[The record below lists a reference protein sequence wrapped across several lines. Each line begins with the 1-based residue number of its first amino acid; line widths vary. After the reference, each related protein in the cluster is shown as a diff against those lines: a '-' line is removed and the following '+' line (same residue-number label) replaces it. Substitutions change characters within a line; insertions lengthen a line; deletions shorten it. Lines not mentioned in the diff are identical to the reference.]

1 MALYPVIM
9 CGGSGTRLWPA
20 SRPSRPKQFIPLS
33 GNRSLFQET
42 VLRVLPMVQAPGRI
56 IVVGGVVHRG
66 LIVEQ
71 LEAIGVSAQILLEPE
86 GRDSAPAM
94 AAAAAWTL
102 TQDRDGINV
111 FVSSDHYVPDRAAF
125 HSAITQAV
133 GGAEAGRIVTLGIK
147 PREPATAY
155 GYIAPSG
162 PGLSEVRQ
170 FIEKPDQAAA
180 QSLVNAGYLWNAGI
194 FICRADI
201 LKAEFDA
208 CESTVW
214 PLVERS
220 LKGVGHH
227 TLAVLGSAFSK
238 APKISIDYA
247 VMENTQ
253 KASVLEVDFRWSD
266 LGSWDALAA
275 RGDGEYGTHIFEDA
289 EGCMVRAPEG
299 TLVAA
304 LGVRN
309 LGIIVEN
316 DAVLVCDLSRAQE
329 VKKIVERVKLL
340 SPQHLDFKKAETPSL
355 QDSGKRFFEWMKL
368 RALPVWHSMGQDED
382 GVFAEALTLSGEQTT
397 LTHRLRVQTRQI
409 YCFAEAG
416 ALGWAGRWRST
427 LESGVEAL
435 ERFYHKGG
443 ADWLPA
449 IHCDRSPVL
458 GETLVYDQA
467 FVLFAL
473 AAAARHDV
481 AAERS
486 RAQAKSLL
494 DHLRQ
499 NRLPQGGLR
508 ESGAHPFQSNAHMHL
523 LEASLAWAEVD
534 DDPRWLDFA
543 DEIVALA
550 MAYFIDGETGCLR
563 EFFDEQW
570 KPAAG
575 DAGRIIEPGHQF
587 EWMWLLSRYAQFR
600 DRTDITSVALR
611 LYSWGQRGYW
621 DPASVM
627 VDTLNEDGSAR
638 VRRARLW
645 PQAEWLRAALLM
657 AEMAPRSERKTYLDD
672 ANSALQGLNLYLTD
686 RGLWRDKRVSNLSF
700 IDEPAPATS
709 LYHIMGACNQ
719 LAKTDKALRLGI
731 LSNGVATALS

>member
-56 IVVGGVVHRG
+56 IVVAGVVHRA

-71 LEAIGVSAQILLEPE
+71 LEAIKVSAQILLEPE

-102 TQDRDGINV
+102 AQDPDGINV

-125 HSAITQAV
+125 QQAILQAV

-147 PREPATAY
+147 PTEAATAY

-162 PGLSEVRQ
+162 LGLSEVSQ

-180 QSLVNAGYLWNAGI
+180 QGLVSAGYLWNAGI
-194 FICRADI
+194 FVCRADV
-201 LKAEFDA
+201 LRDEFEA

-214 PLVERS
+214 PVVERS
-220 LKGVGHH
+220 LHGVGQH
-227 TLAVLGSAFSK
+227 TLAVLGNEFAK

-253 KASVLEVDFRWSD
+253 RASVLEVDFHWSD
-266 LGSWDALAA
+266 LGAWDAIAE

-304 LGVRN
+304 LGVRD

-316 DAVLVCDLSRAQE
+316 DAVLVCDLKRSQE
-329 VKKIVERVKLL
+329 VKKIVERVKIL
-340 SPQHLDFKKAETPSL
+340 SPRHLDFEKSEQLSL
-355 QDSGKRFFEWMKL
+355 QENGTRFFEWMKL
-368 RALPVWHSMGQDED
+368 RALPVWHSLGQEED

-416 ALGWAGRWRST
+416 SLGWAGRWRSAV
-427 LESGVEAL
+427 ESGVDAL
-435 ERFYHKGG
+435 ERFYRKNDGQ
-443 ADWLPA
+443 WLPA
-449 IHCDRSPVL
+449 IHCDRSAVN
-458 GETLVYDQA
+458 GDALVYDRA

-473 AAAARHDV
+473 ASAARHDIHFD
-481 AAERS
+481 RC
-486 RAQAKSLL
+486 RTQAQALL
-494 DHLRQ
+494 SELRAAW
-499 NRLPQGGLR
+499 LPQGGLR
-508 ESGAHPFQSNAHMHL
+508 ENGAHPFQSNSHMHL
-523 LEASLAWAEVD
+523 LEACLAWAEVD
-534 DDPRWLDFA
+534 EAPLWLEFA
-543 DEIVALA
+543 DELVSLALN
-550 MAYFIDGETGCLR
+550 YFIDADTGCLR
-563 EFFDEQW
+563 EFFDGQW
-570 KPAAG
+570 RPAAG
-575 DAGRIIEPGHQF
+575 DVGRIIEPGHQF
-587 EWMWLLSRYAQFR
+587 EWMWLLSRYAQIR
-600 DRTDITSVALR
+600 QSTDIAPVAMR

-621 DPASVM
+621 DPARVM
-627 VDTLNEDGSAR
+627 VDSLNEDGTAR

-645 PQAEWLRAALLM
+645 PQTEWLRAALLM
-657 AEMAPRSERKTYLDD
+657 AELAPRAERKTYLDD
-672 ANSALQGLNLYLTD
+672 ANSALESLKLYLTD
-686 RGLWRDKRVSNLSF
+686 NGLWHDKRVSNQSF

-709 LYHIMGACNQ
+709 FYHIMGACSQ

-731 LSNGVATALS
+731 LPGGFAGCLA